1 MPGPGGPPSPAPP
14 SSGSG
19 ATLEQRFYKSVR
31 EGSLPRPRHDWSLA
45 DAGLTAAGLRELF
58 ESQMLSRQLDLHAR
72 RMSAQKVGFYTIGS
86 SGHEGNAAIAAALR
100 HTDPAMLHYRD
111 APFFIQRSKQVP
123 GIDIT
128 YDMLL
133 SFVASSDD
141 PIAGGRHKVLG
152 SKPLNVPPQ
161 TSTIASQ
168 LPKAV
173 GAAYSMP
180 LAKKLGVP
188 TAWPLDS
195 VVVCSFGD
203 ASLNHSTAQGAM
215 NAAAWIA
222 YQSVPLP
229 LIFVCEDNGLG
240 VSVPTPAGWVAATVK
255 RWPAIQ
261 YVSCDGL
268 DLLDTHR
275 AARQAERLARGA
287 RKPVFLHMG
296 CVRLMGHAGADAQE
310 GYLTPAE
317 IDAQERQDPLLY
329 SAALALEHGAMSA
342 AEIVERYDAIGAEVK
357 RAADKALTRPKLRT
371 VKEVMASIIPPK
383 RPRKK
388 AVGARSGA
396 TLTIKGAL
404 PPAKDKTTL
413 ARLINAAL
421 DRALTVHPH
430 LVMAGEDIGHKGG
443 VYGVTIK
450 LQAKHGAHRVIDTLL
465 DEQTILGLGLG
476 LAHNNLLPVVEIQ
489 YLAYLHNAED
499 QIRGE
504 AATLPYFS
512 NGQFTNPMV
521 VRIAGLGY
529 QKGFGGHF
537 HNDNSIAVMRDI
549 PGLLVCCPSNGADA
563 VGLLQEAI
571 RLADE
576 EQRVVVYLEPIAL
589 YHTRDLHEPDDGKWM
604 HADPGP
610 LHRLPV
616 GRLGLWGDGKDLAI
630 VTYANGMFLSRQ
642 ALPEIE
648 KAGIK
653 ARLVDLRWLTS
664 IDHDAVYQAVRGCKR
679 VLIVD
684 ECRRSGS
691 VSEELVTALVERG
704 WPSDRLARLTAEDS
718 FIPLGVASTVTMPSK
733 EQIVVAAMGRS
744 HN

>member
-1 MPGPGGPPSPAPP
+1 MPGSGGPPSPAPQ

-19 ATLEQRFYKSVR
+19 ASLEQRFYKAVR
-31 EGSLPRPRHDWSLA
+31 EGTLPRPRHEWSLA
-45 DAGLTAAGLRELF
+45 DAGVTAAELVELF
-58 ESQMLSRQLDLHAR
+58 ETQILSRQLDLHAR
-72 RMSAQKVGFYTIGS
+72 RLSAQKLGFYTIGS
-86 SGHEGNAAIAAALR
+86 SGHEGNAAIAKALR
-100 HTDPAMLHYRD
+100 PTDPALLHYRD
-111 APFFIQRSKQVP
+111 APFFIQRSKQVK
-123 GIDIT
+123 GIDIV

-152 SKPLNVPPQ
+152 SKQLNVPPQ

-188 TAWPLDS
+188 TAWPADS

-229 LIFVCEDNGLG
+229 LVFVCEDNGWG
-240 VSVPTPAGWVAATVK
+240 VSVPTPAGWVESTVR

-261 YVSCDGL
+261 YVTCDGL
-268 DLLDTHR
+268 DLLDTLR
-275 AARQAERLARGA
+275 AARQAERIARGG
-287 RKPVFLHMG
+287 RKPVFLHMH

-317 IDAQERQDPLLY
+317 IEAQEAQDPLLY
-329 SAALALEHGAMSA
+329 SAALMLEHGALSA
-342 AEIVERYDAIGAEVK
+342 GQIVERYDAIGAQVK
-357 RAADKALTRPKLRT
+357 KVAEKAIARPKLRT
-371 VKEVMASIIPPK
+371 VKEVMASIVPPK
-383 RPRKK
+383 RK
-388 AVGARSGA
+388 S
-396 TLTIKGAL
+396 
-404 PPAKDKTTL
+404 PAPSRPAAAPSKDKNTL

-421 DRALTVHPH
+421 DRALATHPH

-450 LQAKHGAHRVIDTLL
+450 LQDRHGAHRVIDTLL
-465 DEQTILGLGLG
+465 DEQTILGLGIG
-476 LAHNNLLPVVEIQ
+476 LAHNNLLPVVELQ

-504 AATLPYFS
+504 AATLPFFS
-512 NGQFTNPMV
+512 NGQYANPMV

-537 HNDNSIAVMRDI
+537 HNDNSIAVLRDI

-576 EQRVVVYLEPIAL
+576 EQRVVIYLEPIAL
-589 YHTRDLHEPDDGKWM
+589 YHTRDLHAPDDGLWM
-604 HADPGP
+604 DADPGP
-610 LHRLPV
+610 GHLLPV
-616 GRLGLWGDGKDLAI
+616 GTLGVHGNGKDLAI
-630 VTYANGMFLSRQ
+630 ITYGNGMFLSRQ

-648 KAGIK
+648 KAGVK

-664 IDHDAVYQAVRGCKR
+664 IDHDAVHQAVRDCKR

-691 VSEELVTALVERG
+691 VSEELVTALVERR
-704 WPSDRLARLTAEDS
+704 WPSDHLSRLTAEDS

-733 EQIVVAAMGRS
+733 DQIVQAALKTPGR
-744 HN
+744 